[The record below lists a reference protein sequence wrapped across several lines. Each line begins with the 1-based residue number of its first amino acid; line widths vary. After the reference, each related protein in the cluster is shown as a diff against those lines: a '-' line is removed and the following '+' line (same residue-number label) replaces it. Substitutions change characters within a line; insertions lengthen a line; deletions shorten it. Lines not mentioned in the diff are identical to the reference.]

1 MKTNRLLIFAF
12 SALFFLAACHSTKQL
27 TENKLN
33 VTDDY
38 SADTEIEVYPEPH
51 AEYQPSYPV
60 VNDIVSTK
68 LEVSFDWEKQHMH
81 GKADIVFHPH
91 FYPTDSLT
99 LDAKGFDIHKIEI
112 VTPEGNKPLTYSYD
126 SSLLRITLDTTYTRN
141 DNYTIRMDYT
151 AKPNERKTT
160 GSAAITDSK
169 GLYFI
174 NPKGEEPDKPKQI
187 WTQGETENNSAWFP
201 TIDKPNMKT
210 TIEIFMKVDT
220 QYVTLSNG
228 LMLDSKNNNDGT
240 RTDHWKLDQPIAPYL
255 VMMAVGKFSVIK
267 DKWRNMEVNYY
278 VEPEYAP
285 YAKEIFGDTPKM
297 LEFFSNT
304 LGVDYVWPKFS
315 QIVVR
320 DFVSGAME
328 NVSAVVHYS
337 ALQQTHREMIDGNH
351 EDIISHELFHHWFGD
366 LVTCESWAN
375 LPLNESFAD
384 YGESMWLRHK
394 YGNTEADYHIRED
407 LNSYIAETARKP
419 VPLIRYYYTDKEQM
433 FDANSYQKGGAVLN
447 MLRTYIGDAAFYQSL
462 KLYLKTNQFKSVEI
476 HQLRLAFE
484 EVTGQDLNWFFNQWF
499 LDKGHPV
506 VTINYSYNKTKEE
519 QSVTIEQIQ
528 TAASGGLFQLPL
540 KVDLYFG
547 KEVRHYNIV
556 MDKQRQTFTFPA
568 QIEPDLVNVDADKSM
583 VWEKADYKTD
593 SAFIFQYSNASLMLD
608 RLESVEHF
616 EGRTDTI
623 AQRLLLL
630 AMHDNFWRIRKEAT
644 DYVNINDQKY
654 QKLVR
659 ANLLFLFKADPE
671 SQVRAAALKRLSELN
686 DKTLLSVFNDAM
698 SDSSYRVL
706 AAALDAVASIDMN
719 MAYENAKKLEAED
732 GGNIAFVI
740 ASIFAEKGTAAEQEW
755 FIRQLNM
762 REGFQKFSLYGY
774 YGKFLQRL
782 DVPEMNKGLDFLY
795 HSAATEK
802 SWWIRYVAMN
812 AIIAVTDELQERK
825 DLLKTDNSPE
835 AKSKIDLLD
844 TQIKTINK
852 QIETI
857 KAQEKD
863 ETLKSIYENH

>member
-1 MKTNRLLIFAF
+1 MRTNRFLILLL
-12 SALFFLAACHSTKQL
+12 SALLFFAACHSTKQL

-33 VTDDY
+33 VTDPY
-38 SADTEIEVYPEPH
+38 AVDTEITVYPEPG
-51 AEYQPSYPV
+51 AKYQPSYPI

-68 LEVSFDWEKQHMH
+68 LEVSFDWEKQRMP
-81 GKADIVFHPH
+81 GKSTIVFHPH

-112 VTPEGNKPLTYSYD
+112 VTPKGNKLLTYTYD
-126 SSLLRITLDTTYTRN
+126 SSILRIKLDTTYTRN
-141 DNYTIRMDYT
+141 DNYTIRIDYT

-160 GSAAITDSK
+160 GSPAITDSK

-201 TIDKPNMKT
+201 TVDKPNMKT

-255 VMMAVGKFSVIK
+255 VMMAVGKFSVVK
-267 DKWRNMEVNYY
+267 DKWRDMEVNYY
-278 VEPEYAP
+278 VEPKYAK

-297 LEFFSNT
+297 MEFYSNM

-315 QIVVR
+315 QVVVR

-384 YGESMWLRHK
+384 YGESMWLRYK
-394 YGNTEADYHIRED
+394 YGNAEADYHVRND
-407 LNSYIAETARKP
+407 LDTYIAETEKKP

-447 MLRTYIGDAAFYQSL
+447 LLRTYIGDSAFYKSL
-462 KLYLKTNQFKSVEI
+462 RLYLTKNKFRAAEI

-499 LDKGHPV
+499 LDKGHPS
-506 VTINYSYNKTKEE
+506 VTINYSYDAAHQE
-519 QSVTIEQIQ
+519 QRVTIEQTQ
-528 TAASGGLFQLPL
+528 SFAEGGWFQLPL

-547 KEVRHYNIV
+547 KEVRHYNVV
-556 MDKQRQTFTFPA
+556 MDKQHQTFTFPA
-568 QIEPDLVNVDADKSM
+568 QIKPDLVNVDADKSM

-593 SAFIFQYSNASLMLD
+593 SAFIFQYNNAPRMLD
-608 RLESVEHF
+608 RWESVEHF
-616 EGRTDTI
+616 KERTDAT
-623 AQRLLLL
+623 AQQFLLA

-644 DYVNINDQKY
+644 IYVNLNNQQLLKDVK
-654 QKLVR
+654 
-659 ANLLFLFKADPE
+659 ANLFFLLKADPE

-686 DKTLLSVFNDAM
+686 DKTLLNVFNDAM
-698 SDSSYRVL
+698 SDSSYLVL
-706 AAALDAVASIDMN
+706 ATALDAIASIDMN
-719 MAYENAKKLEAED
+719 RAYESAQKLVAED
-732 GGNIAFVI
+732 EGNIVFVI

-782 DVPEMNKGLDFLY
+782 DIPEMNKGLDFLY
-795 HSAATEK
+795 HSAVTER

-825 DLLKTDNSPE
+825 DLLKTDNSAE